1 MLKKR
6 FIPIVTVLG
15 LIIIVLF
22 LSLVGKFISR
32 YIPTDKTES
41 LTTYY
46 NLASDGEMAVVYNDK
61 VMKFTGIYVNGHAYL
76 DYNIVHDY
84 LNQRFYLDKNENL
97 LLYTTPTD
105 LITIT
110 PDSSNYSVFGTA
122 KTTDYAIS
130 TTQNQ
135 TLYIALDFVKQ
146 YTKMNYSYYSSPD
159 RVVIS
164 TDYKEQSKATIAN
177 DTQIRH
183 RGGVKSLILKQM
195 KKSETVTVLE
205 KGINWAKVA
214 TADGIIGYL
223 ESNKLSKIS
232 KVTPT
237 SDFKE
242 EFKHNL
248 KNSKINMAWNQ
259 VTNQNANTKIASV
272 LASTKGVNV
281 ISPTWFYLN
290 DNNGGIASLASADY
304 VNYCHQN
311 HVEVWGL
318 VSNLENKKVDSTKI
332 LTHTSLRQNL
342 ENQILNQAVTYGL
355 DGINLDFEAL
365 SSDVGDGYIQFVR
378 ELSLLC
384 RQKGIVLSVD
394 NYVPTAGSM
403 FYNRAEQS
411 VFADYVV
418 MMGYDEH
425 YTGTASGSVASI
437 SYVKQ
442 GIADMI
448 SQGVPA
454 NQIILGMPFYTRV
467 WAETTKSSAGDTAAA
482 ASNDTSADVNTA
494 SQTMGMDDVQSLIQ
508 KNNAKETWS
517 DKDGQNY
524 VEYTNQ
530 NVTYKIW
537 VEDAK
542 SLSLKLQ
549 LMNDDK
555 LAGGSFWKLGLE
567 DSSIWD
573 TITQYMSK

>member
-1 MLKKR
+1 
-6 FIPIVTVLG
+6 
-15 LIIIVLF
+15 
-22 LSLVGKFISR
+22 
-32 YIPTDKTES
+32 
-41 LTTYY
+41 
-46 NLASDGEMAVVYNDK
+46 
-61 VMKFTGIYVNGHAYL
+61 
-76 DYNIVHDY
+76 
-84 LNQRFYLDKNENL
+84 
-97 LLYTTPTD
+97 
-105 LITIT
+105 
-110 PDSSNYSVFGTA
+110 
-122 KTTDYAIS
+122 
-130 TTQNQ
+130 
-135 TLYIALDFVKQ
+135 
-146 YTKMNYSYYSSPD
+146 
-159 RVVIS
+159 
-164 TDYKEQSKATIAN
+164 
-177 DTQIRH
+177 
-183 RGGVKSLILKQM
+183 
-195 KKSETVTVLE
+195 
-205 KGINWAKVA
+205 
-214 TADGIIGYL
+214 
-223 ESNKLSKIS
+223 
-232 KVTPT
+232 
-237 SDFKE
+237 
-242 EFKHNL
+242 
-248 KNSKINMAWNQ
+248 
-259 VTNQNANTKIASV
+259 
-272 LASTKGVNV
+272 
-281 ISPTWFYLN
+281 
-290 DNNGGIASLASADY
+290 
-304 VNYCHQN
+304 
-311 HVEVWGL
+311 
-318 VSNLENKKVDSTKI
+318 
-332 LTHTSLRQNL
+332 
-342 ENQILNQAVTYGL
+342 
-355 DGINLDFEAL
+355 
-365 SSDVGDGYIQFVR
+365 
-378 ELSLLC
+378 
-384 RQKGIVLSVD
+384 
-394 NYVPTAGSM
+394 
-403 FYNRAEQS
+403 